1 MKFIRYILLFLVI
14 ILLNRCITE
23 FTPQTNE
30 EQQLVVVEGL
40 ITDLPEA
47 YVIKLSKS
55 IPLGAKAAAT
65 PLSKCNVTISDD
77 LGNVYYARESD
88 PGTYLTDPS
97 VCRGVTGRKYSLNV
111 ALHRP
116 NGAIFHYQSFPV
128 EMKPVPPIDS
138 LYFEKVLI
146 RQNVGFYQPDEGA
159 KVYLD
164 THSPDNSCKFYRWEF
179 DETWEFHLP
188 YEVPN
193 KKCWLSSKSDQI
205 NVKSTAAI
213 AESRVTRY
221 PLNYISNETDRLK
234 VKYSMLVKQYSLNE
248 DEFVYWDKLRN
259 ITEQV
264 GGLYDITPSSI
275 PSNIMCIEDPGEKVL
290 GYFSVSACSTKRVFV
305 KDLFSGII
313 DLYTKCVDDTIWK
326 PGPIPNL
333 DVSVWLI
340 INHDVPPPPYRAI
353 TYSKGCYDCTLRGT
367 NVEPSYWRDDEKKL
381 SGYYTK

>member
-40 ITDLPEA
+40 ITDQPEA

-55 IPLGAKAAAT
+55 IPLGKKAAAI
-65 PLSKCNVTISDD
+65 PLRNCNVTVSDD
-77 LGNVYYARESD
+77 IGHVFYAAEYY
-88 PGTYLTDPS
+88 PGTYYTDPS
-97 VCRGVTGRKYSLNV
+97 VCRGVVGRKYTLNIF
-111 ALHRP
+111 L
-116 NGAIFHYQSFPV
+116 NGPTGNILHYQSIPI

-138 LYFEKVLI
+138 LYFEKIVI
-146 RQNVGFYQPDEGA
+146 RQNEGFYQPDEGA
-159 KVYLD
+159 QVYLN
-164 THSPDNSCKFYRWEF
+164 THSPDNSCKYYRWEF

-188 YEVPN
+188 YAVPN
-193 KKCWLSSKSDQI
+193 NVCWLSSKSDLI
-205 NVKSTAAI
+205 NVKSTSAI

-234 VKYSMLVKQYSLNE
+234 VKYSMLVKQYSINE

-275 PSNIMCIEDPGEKVL
+275 TSNIMCIEDPGQKVL

-313 DLYTKCVDDTIWK
+313 DLYRNCVDDTIFS

-333 DVSVWLI
+333 GESVWILED
-340 INHDVPPPPYRAI
+340 HDLPPPAYRTI

-367 NVEPSYWRDDEKKL
+367 KEEPLYWRDDE
-381 SGYYTK
+381 